1 VVIHSKTL
9 KAKKMSQQPVY
20 VFAKWQVKE
29 GQLDTVL
36 NLLAEVAKKSI
47 EEKGNLFY
55 KIHQS
60 NSDANTLILFEG
72 YTSGSAAEEHRN
84 SAYFQNLV
92 IGQIVPRLEN
102 REVIPVSQLYPD
114 IN

>member
-1 VVIHSKTL
+1 MEQKPI
-9 KAKKMSQQPVY
+9 Y

-29 GQLDTVL
+29 GKIDTVL
-36 NLLAEVAKKSI
+36 KLLAEVAKKST

-72 YTSGSAAEEHRN
+72 YTNEAAVDEHRN
-84 SAYFQNLV
+84 SDYFQNIV
-92 IGQIVPRLEN
+92 IGNIIPNLEN
-102 REVIPVSQLYPD
+102 REVILASELNFD
-114 IN
+114 